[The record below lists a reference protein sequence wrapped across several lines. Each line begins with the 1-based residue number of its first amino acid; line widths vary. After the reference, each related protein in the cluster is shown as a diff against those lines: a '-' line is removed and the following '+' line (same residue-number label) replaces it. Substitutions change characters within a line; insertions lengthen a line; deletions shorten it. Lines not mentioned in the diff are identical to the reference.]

1 MNKDSA
7 TLVAEIFM
15 HRAVRIIHTYW
26 YCDKEESAVSCES
39 KKNIIIG
46 LVTDVC
52 IICGNCYT

>member
-26 YCDKEESAVSCES
+26 YCDKEESEVSCES